1 MNRDEKGR
9 FTKGNKIGHRF
20 TTNNGKAAEAGKKG
34 GKSGIGV
41 KKFKEYLADNLS
53 TEIKRPD
60 GTTTTVKDYLT
71 FRLIEKAKQGDTRAI
86 EMMLKLIDEYPN
98 DKHDVT
104 LNAPQGVT
112 ITCETQQQ
120 ADILKRLQDK
130 CKD

>member
-9 FTKGNKIGHRF
+9 FTKGNKIGPRF
-20 TTNNGKAAEAGKKG
+20 TTNSGKAAEAGKKG

-60 GTTTTVKDYLT
+60 GTTTTIKDYIT

-86 EMMLKLIDEYPN
+86 EMMLKLIDEYPT
-98 DKHDVT
+98 DKHDVM

-112 ITCETQQQ
+112 ITCETKQQE
-120 ADILKRLQDK
+120 DILKRLQDK
-130 CKD
+130 CKN

>member
-9 FTKGNKIGHRF
+9 FTKGNKEGRKF
-20 TTNNGKAAEAGKKG
+20 SKRDGRATECAKK
-34 GKSGIGV
+34 SNESQVGV

-60 GTTTTVKDYLT
+60 GTTTTIKDYIT

-86 EMMLKLIDEYPN
+86 EMMLKLIDEYPT
-98 DKHDVT
+98 DKHDVM

-112 ITCETQQQ
+112 ITCETKQQEE
-120 ADILKRLQDK
+120 ILKRLQNK

>member
-9 FTKGNKIGHRF
+9 FTKGNKIGPRF
-20 TTNNGKAAEAGKKG
+20 TTNSGKAAEAGKKG

-60 GTTTTVKDYLT
+60 GTTTTIKDYIT

-86 EMMLKLIDEYPN
+86 EMMLKLIDEYPI
-98 DKHDVT
+98 DKHDVM

-112 ITCETQQQ
+112 ITCETKQQE
-120 ADILKRLQDK
+120 DILKRLQNK

>member
-9 FTKGNKIGHRF
+9 FAKGNNIGPRF
-20 TTNNGKAAEAGKKG
+20 TKNSGKAAEAGKKG

-60 GTTTTVKDYLT
+60 GTTTTIKDYIT

-86 EMMLKLIDEYPN
+86 EMILKLIDEYPT
-98 DKHDVT
+98 DKHDVM

-112 ITCETQQQ
+112 ITCETKQQE
-120 ADILKRLQDK
+120 DILKRLQNK

>member
-9 FTKGNKIGHRF
+9 FTKGNKIGPRF
-20 TTNNGKAAEAGKKG
+20 ISGKAAEAGRKG

-60 GTTTTVKDYLT
+60 GTTTTIKDYIT

-86 EMMLKLIDEYPN
+86 EMMLKLIDEYPT
-98 DKHDVT
+98 DKHDVN
-104 LNAPQGVT
+104 LNAPKGLT
-112 ITCETQQQ
+112 IICE
-120 ADILKRLQDK
+120 DKEEEELYKRLMQE
-130 CKD
+130 

>member
-9 FTKGNKIGHRF
+9 FTKGNKIGPRF
-20 TTNNGKAAEAGKKG
+20 TKNSGKAAEAGKKG

-60 GTTTTVKDYLT
+60 GTTTTIKDYIT

-86 EMMLKLIDEYPN
+86 EMMLKLIDEYPT
-98 DKHDVT
+98 DKHDVM

-112 ITCETQQQ
+112 ITCETKQQE
-120 ADILKRLQDK
+120 DILKRLQDK

>member
-9 FTKGNKIGHRF
+9 FTKGNKIGPRF
-20 TTNNGKAAEAGKKG
+20 TTNSGKAAEAGKKG

-60 GTTTTVKDYLT
+60 GTTTTIKDYIT

-86 EMMLKLIDEYPN
+86 EMMLKLIDEYPT
-98 DKHDVT
+98 DKHDVM

-112 ITCETQQQ
+112 ITCETKQQE
-120 ADILKRLQDK
+120 DILKRLQNK

>member
-9 FTKGNKIGHRF
+9 FTKGNKEGRKF
-20 TTNNGKAAEAGKKG
+20 SKRDGRATECAKK
-34 GKSGIGV
+34 SNESQVGV

-60 GTTTTVKDYLT
+60 GTKTTIKDYIT

-98 DKHDVT
+98 DKHDVN
-104 LNAPQGVT
+104 LNAPKGLT
-112 ITCETQQQ
+112 IICE
-120 ADILKRLQDK
+120 DK
-130 CKD
+130 EEEELYKKLMQE